1 MVPFYS
7 WIKVNGWMDTDA
19 LQRSTHMYP
28 NKKQSARKGSICCQ
42 NEFVQIF
49 FD

>member
-1 MVPFYS
+1 MLKLGCEGGGV
-7 WIKVNGWMDTDA
+7 WMDTDA